1 MPDSVALSLAFTVA
15 VRVAFF
21 GLQSHADAAAERKS
35 ICRALAHVAA
45 VPVGTHGRAHAD
57 QDSLIRRVGAIVACV
72 DASGRVLLVRQRGG
86 PFAGAWL
93 LPGGGVEDGESP
105 EDAVRRETREET
117 GCEITR
123 LAHVATYE
131 VDERTEDFR
140 ALVHLFR
147 GTAVGEAR
155 PEDGSAV
162 RWSAPDGAGYHAALR
177 RELAD
182 AGLRNEDDAKLAR
195 ALNTTNVTMRRV
207 DGAPNARSAFVFD
220 RSQYEK

>member
-1 MPDSVALSLAFTVA
+1 MS
-15 VRVAFF
+15 
-21 GLQSHADAAAERKS
+21 
-35 ICRALAHVAA
+35 
-45 VPVGTHGRAHAD
+45 
-57 QDSLIRRVGAIVACV
+57 RRVGAIVACV

-117 GCEITR
+117 GCELTQ

-140 ALVHLFR
+140 ALVHLYR
-147 GTAVGEAR
+147 GNATGEAR
-155 PEDGSAV
+155 AEDGSAV
-162 RWSAPDGAGYHAALR
+162 RWSAPDAAGYHAALR

-182 AGLRNEDDAKLAR
+182 AGLRREDDDRLAR
-195 ALNTTNVTMRRV
+195 ALSATNVTMRRI
-207 DGAPNARSAFVFD
+207 D
-220 RSQYEK
+220 R